1 MSAMVNQGRVNC
13 TQQNKSYRQFQDNN
27 FEQCQKLM
35 KQKGK
40 TYTIREALACGKAE
54 VDWGIPDEQLN
65 IMEQVHTTIIMIM
78 LLRDLQNH
86 KAKNQVRKNC

>member
-1 MSAMVNQGRVNC
+1 MSTMVNQDWVNY
-13 TQQNKSYRQFQDNN
+13 TQQNKSYRQFQANN

-40 TYTIREALACGKAE
+40 TYTIREALACGDAE
-54 VDWGIPDEQLN
+54 VDWGIPNEQLN